1 MSCSLSLICQ
11 INTLQCSSVLDKKEK
26 SVKKLIASLAFI
38 TPLASAAQCDLDS
51 QYVQAHYQVS
61 NQQTTTNAL
70 TKDQQFTLWR
80 TPHQVAEQGHEL
92 VEVWQQ
98 LRNQQIRP
106 IRYFQAQQRGIEYQ
120 PTEVHGQQD
129 WSTKYQ
135 LVSDNFIAKM
145 TLTNEQGEG
154 CERLQNYQLVQGDT
168 KIELAWLV
176 NKKLISSMRI
186 SKPQLTQ
193 TLSLVSVRFDKAD
206 VLQQFANWDS
216 YQTTDYADIGDNES
230 DPFLAKM
237 INLGFIEH
245 GASGFYDAN
254 GKALSGG
261 HSH

>member
-1 MSCSLSLICQ
+1 M
-11 INTLQCSSVLDKKEK
+11 KKI
-26 SVKKLIASLAFI
+26 IASLMLI
-38 TPLASAAQCDLDS
+38 SPLASASQCALDS
-51 QYVQAHYQVS
+51 QYVKANYQVS
-61 NQQTTTNAL
+61 SEQVA
-70 TKDQQFTLWR
+70 TKAAAPTQQFTLWR

-98 LRNQQIRP
+98 LSNQQIRP

-120 PTEVHGQQD
+120 PSEVQGEQD

-135 LVSDNFIAKM
+135 LVSDHFIAKM
-145 TLTNEQGEG
+145 TLKSEQGEG
-154 CERLQNYQLVQGDT
+154 CEQLQNYQLVQGDT

-176 NKKLISSMRI
+176 NKKLVSSMRI

-193 TLSLVSVRFDKAD
+193 TLTLATVEFDKAA
-206 VLQQFANWDS
+206 VLQEFTNWDN

-245 GASGFYDAN
+245 GASGFYDAS
-254 GKALSGG
+254 GKALGGG